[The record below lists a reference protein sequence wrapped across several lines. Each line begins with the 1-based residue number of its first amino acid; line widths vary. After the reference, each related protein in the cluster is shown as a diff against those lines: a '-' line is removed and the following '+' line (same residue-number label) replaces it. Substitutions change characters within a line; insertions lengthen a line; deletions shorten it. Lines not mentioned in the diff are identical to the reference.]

1 MHEKDQRLYEKKK
14 KLNLLKDIKGLY
26 EEYQFSKNEMT
37 SYTIAINRQEELKRL
52 INEKKEKQDQ
62 LDQLDLSICEAL
74 EKEITDFRTKIQKES
89 ITKGKNEQGI
99 ENYNEKIRQLEENII
114 PILSE
119 RITKKEEI
127 IKNQNWPDTI
137 MSKGKQF
144 MNQNLD
150 LTIKIEDLY
159 GQVNNSY
166 DHKQKD
172 TNELFQDL
180 IAKREEYNTI
190 YKMSFN
196 SRDDSNQ
203 KFDQELDRLEKI
215 QLQEY

>member
-89 ITKGKNEQGI
+89 ITK
-99 ENYNEKIRQLEENII
+99 
-114 PILSE
+114 
-119 RITKKEEI
+119 
-127 IKNQNWPDTI
+127 D
-137 MSKGKQF
+137 
-144 MNQNLD
+144 
-150 LTIKIEDLY
+150 
-159 GQVNNSY
+159 
-166 DHKQKD
+166 
-172 TNELFQDL
+172 
-180 IAKREEYNTI
+180 
-190 YKMSFN
+190 
-196 SRDDSNQ
+196 
-203 KFDQELDRLEKI
+203 
-215 QLQEY
+215 